1 MNEYVESVY
10 GLFIFSKPMKEVMG
24 STNLFVF
31 FNDYRSN
38 KSIDEFLLVAHESW
52 KQGSSASGIDP
63 LQSALMLTVNR
74 EETAR

>member
-1 MNEYVESVY
+1 MNEYVQSVY

-24 STNLFVF
+24 STNLFVL

-38 KSIDEFLLVAHESW
+38 KSTDEFLLVAHESW

-63 LQSALMLTVNR
+63 LQSELMLTVNR